1 MKFQNSFPI
10 TALLGVVSSHTIFTQ
25 LTSGGTTNGIGVGI
39 REPTYDGVRIS
50 PSCYCNGGPNPTT
63 ASSSVIDV
71 AAGSSVSAR
80 WRHTQTSGSDD
91 VIDASHKGPV
101 MAYLKKVSNAT
112 SDTGIGDGWFKIS
125 EAGLNT
131 GTGTWATDDLVRVV
145 TSAQH
150 HAPPDTHRSPHSEN
164 KPFQSLL
171 ALPPGNTYYALSS
184 SRSTQVNCPSPFWYP
199 YTKSQQRRLQAELNS
214 TYLECAQINITG
226 GSGSKTPAT
235 VSFPGAYAATDPGIL
250 INIYQTLTSYTIP
263 GMIYDKF

>member
-39 REPTYDGVRIS
+39 REPTYDGPIQDVTSDNIV
-50 PSCYCNGGPNPTT
+50 CNGGPNPTT
-63 ASSSVIDV
+63 ASSTVIDV

-101 MAYLKKVSNAT
+101 MAYLKKVSDAT

-125 EAGLNT
+125 EAGLDVA
-131 GTGTWATDDLVRVV
+131 TGTWATTDLITALGEQAIPIPSCIASGQYLLR
-145 TSAQH
+145 AELIAL
-150 HAPPDTHRSPHSEN
+150 HA
-164 KPFQSLL
+164 
-171 ALPPGNTYYALSS
+171 ASS
-184 SRSTQVNCPSPFWYP
+184 SGGAQFYI
-199 YTKSQQRRLQAELNS
+199 
-214 TYLECAQINITG
+214 ECAQINITG
-226 GSGSKTPAT
+226 GSGSTTPAT

-250 INIYQTLTSYTIP
+250 INIYETLTNYTIP
-263 GMIYDKF
+263 GMAYLTRAESGILLTLM